1 MTVNRLEAVR
11 NLTKDRMTAT
21 TIHLGTSMILN
32 EENHQ
37 TVLTRDGHAAA
48 IAAILRVT
56 EVIATTSINFMK
68 AVGKIKTNKV
78 QRHNAT
84 QFALTLSVKA
94 ATNL

>member
-21 TIHLGTSMILN
+21 TIHLGTSMIIN

-37 TVLTRDGHAAA
+37 TVRNRDAHAAV
-48 IAAILRVT
+48 IAVILRVT

-78 QRHNAT
+78 QRHNTT
-84 QFALTLSVKA
+84 QFALTLSVMA